1 MQCVIRWFRSLFGRA
16 AYNEVEPVR
25 TVEAIVLGSAEELR
39 TIRTYFRG
47 CNCVS
52 EEQTSIK
59 YSFASIES
67 ALAFIESSKQVIRD
81 YYAERGELQSI
92 SMFHVD
98 LYDTYHFDT
107 LDAAKS
113 YYENELGGDG
123 VLFLGRDEGS
133 LADGDGDERSDGDEG
148 SLADDERIR

>member
-81 YYAERGELQSI
+81 YYDERGQLESI

-107 LDAAKS
+107 LDAAKA

-123 VLFLGRDEGS
+123 VLFT
-133 LADGDGDERSDGDEG
+133 G
-148 SLADDERIR
+148 SLADDDEGSSVDERSEGDDERVR